1 VLGLYVRK
9 ARLEFRKLSFEE
21 VCKCYTALE
30 MYSSA
35 LDKPDRTALPSPT
48 DWRQRSQS
56 SGGSALV
63 SLFDVEK
70 YLDTQTDKLSGMRP
84 VSGQAAYVPD
94 RLYEDVCQLVRN

>member
-1 VLGLYVRK
+1 MLGLYVRK
-9 ARLEFRKLSFEE
+9 ARIEFRKLSFEE

-35 LDKPDRTALPSPT
+35 LDRPTVPSPT
-48 DWRQRSQS
+48 DRRLNSQS
-56 SGGSALV
+56 PGGSALM

-84 VSGQAAYVPD
+84 SSGEAAYFS
-94 RLYEDVCQLVRN
+94 LL